1 MDTDLKRTETP
12 ATSSLEMGNRVSLP
26 LVASIS
32 QQRNNIPENEGL
44 QIVQYIKAP
53 VAKSE
58 DLNLTHTQQG
68 TTDS

>member
-1 MDTDLKRTETP
+1 
-12 ATSSLEMGNRVSLP
+12 MGNRVSLP